1 MRLPIPPALQRLGV
15 DGFLLALVAAV
26 ALAWAFPAPG
36 VTGGPLHAEFAS
48 TVGVAILFFLYGLKL
63 SPKNLRAGLVRW
75 PLHLL
80 VQTTTFLVFPVVV
93 LAFGAVAGGLAVREL
108 ALGFFLIAALP
119 STVSSS
125 VAMTAIAGGNVAG
138 AIFNATLSNLIGVFV
153 TPLWIAWYLST
164 SGAAL
169 ELGPVIVKIVLLLL
183 APVALG
189 QAVRPWLAGWAA
201 RRDKLTR
208 HYDRLV
214 IVVIVYNAFADSM
227 VAGVWT
233 QHGIAT
239 ILGLLVAA
247 IVLFAVVSTLT
258 IGPARALG
266 LPRGDLIA
274 AQFCGSTKSL
284 ATGVPMAKVMFG
296 ADPTLGVILAPLMVY
311 HLFQLVA
318 SSVIARRLA
327 AADATR
333 PRP

>member
-1 MRLPIPPALQRLGV
+1 MRLPIPAFLQRLGV
-15 DGFLLALVAAV
+15 DGFMLALAGAV
-26 ALAWAFPAPG
+26 ALAWALPGPG

-48 TVGVAILFFLYGLKL
+48 TIGVAILFFLYGLKL

-80 VQTTTFLVFPVVV
+80 VQATTFLVFPAAVI
-93 LAFGAVAGGLAVREL
+93 AAGALAGGRVPAEI
-108 ALGFFLIAALP
+108 ALGYFLIAALP

-153 TPLWIAWYLST
+153 TPLWITWYLNAT
-164 SGAAL
+164 GAAL
-169 ELGPVIVKIVLLLL
+169 NLGPVIFKIVLLLL

-189 QAVRPWLAGWAA
+189 QALRPWLAGWAA
-201 RRDKLTR
+201 RTDNLTR
-208 HYDRLV
+208 HYDRAI
-214 IVVIVYNAFADSM
+214 IVVIVYNAFSDSM
-227 VAGVWT
+227 AAGVWT
-233 QHGIAT
+233 QHGLGT
-239 ILGLLVAA
+239 ILALLAAA
-247 IVLFAVVSTLT
+247 IVLFTAISAITT
-258 IGPARALG
+258 GPAHALG
-266 LPRGDLIA
+266 LPRADLIA

-296 ADPTLGVILAPLMVY
+296 ADPALGLILAPLMVY

-327 AADATR
+327 GGR